1 MSGLPKLKPGY
12 PDYVDDP
19 DGLARFREQVRHGR
33 GHDMAICNNNS
44 LGRLIDTI
52 ERLRA
57 ERDAA
62 LSATPSQRLDAATV
76 ERCAIGSCHRHGKC
90 MYMPCRAAGEARS

>member
-1 MSGLPKLKPGY
+1 MTVQRKLKPQY

-19 DGLARFREQVRHGR
+19 DGLARFRQDVIVND
-33 GHDMAICNNNS
+33 GHDMAPVNYNS

-57 ERDAA
+57 K
-62 LSATPSQRLDAATV
+62 P
-76 ERCAIGSCHRHGKC
+76 
-90 MYMPCRAAGEARS
+90 